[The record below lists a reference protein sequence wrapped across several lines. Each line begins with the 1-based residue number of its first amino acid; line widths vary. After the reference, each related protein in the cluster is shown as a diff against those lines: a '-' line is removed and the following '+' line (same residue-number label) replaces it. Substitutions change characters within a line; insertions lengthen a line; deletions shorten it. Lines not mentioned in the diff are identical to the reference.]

1 MASSDLVKG
10 NEKFGK
16 SLYGIVSREEGNLIC
31 SPISAH
37 IALSMA
43 AAGAEGDTKKAL
55 LSTLGINDPM
65 DAATG
70 YESFLEEV
78 EKAKS
83 QVTLDL
89 ANKIFVMKSFELKPE
104 FNNIMK
110 KNYKSEAQELDFAD
124 NVNSANTINSWV
136 ESKTNN
142 KIKNL
147 IQPDSLSG
155 DSRLVLVNAIY
166 FKGKWAKQFKP
177 ESTQEESFYLL
188 DGSEVKCNMMHISGK
203 YGYMEDEKLKA
214 KILKMDYTDESM
226 SMLFFLPHERDG
238 LKHLEENIHNFDFQN
253 YKQNMGSW
261 EVDVAIPRF
270 KTESEIKLTE
280 VLKKVSNSGYSR
292 EFESVIVKIGR
303 TAPKSFVL
311 FMLVPHIF
319 VKSHTR
325 I

>member
-10 NEKFGK
+10 NERFGK
-16 SLYGIVSREEGNLIC
+16 NLYNIVSREEGNLIC

-37 IALSMA
+37 IVLSMA

-55 LSTLGINDPM
+55 LTTLGLNSPM

-70 YESFLEEV
+70 YESFLTDV

-83 QVTLDL
+83 KVTLDL
-89 ANKIFVMKSFELKPE
+89 ANKIFIMKSFTLKSE

-110 KNYKSEAQELDFAD
+110 KNYKSEAQELDFAQSAE
-124 NVNSANTINSWV
+124 SANTINSWV

-147 IQPDSLSG
+147 IQPSSLTS
-155 DSRLVLVNAIY
+155 DTRLVLVNAIY
-166 FKGKWAKQFKP
+166 FKGNWAKQFRP
-177 ESTQEESFYLL
+177 ENTMEESFYLL

-203 YGYMEDEKLKA
+203 YGYMEDDKLKA

-226 SMLFFLPHERDG
+226 SMLFFLPNERDG
-238 LKHLEENIHNFDFQN
+238 LKHLEENIQNFDFQN
-253 YKQNMGSW
+253 YKQNLGSW

-270 KTESEIKLTE
+270 KIESEIKLTE
-280 VLKKVSNSGYSR
+280 ILKKVS
-292 EFESVIVKIGR
+292 F
-303 TAPKSFVL
+303 L
-311 FMLVPHIF
+311 F
-319 VKSHTR
+319 
-325 I
+325 